1 MTMIKTET
9 KPKQEQGLEDI
20 YTAIYGIPEPRK
32 TEIRDPLLN
41 VLSTDAEKFLEDHYN
56 NDKILEDKT
65 YEQIKEE
72 YNFDEMIDAFGDGKI
87 PPQLDFF
94 FLVVTMIILYRRI
107 IFCL

>member
-20 YTAIYGIPEPRK
+20 YIAIYAIPEPRK

-65 YEQIKEE
+65 LEQIKEE
-72 YNFDEMIDAFGDGKI
+72 YNFDEMKDAFGDGKI
-87 PPQLDFF
+87 PPQLDFS